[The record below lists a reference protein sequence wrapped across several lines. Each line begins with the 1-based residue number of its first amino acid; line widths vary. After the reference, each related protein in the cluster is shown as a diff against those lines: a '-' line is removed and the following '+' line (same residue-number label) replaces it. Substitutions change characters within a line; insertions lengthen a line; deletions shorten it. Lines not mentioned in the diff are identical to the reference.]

1 VKLFSRRRTQ
11 RGPQVRSWSSGESG
25 NGGAPGVEA
34 PAEAGPAPQ
43 PEHHEPPLHDPGLFD
58 LSRKDW
64 VAIVKRAAKEAMA
77 DEVTDRAAAL
87 AYYAFLAIPATL
99 LVVVGAFGLV
109 ASPDAIQTLL
119 EKVGTVV
126 PRETVTLLD
135 DSLTRLSENESS
147 GGIMVVVG
155 LVLALWTSS
164 GAMNALMR
172 GLNVVY
178 DVKETRG
185 FVQQRL
191 TALGMLAAS
200 IAAVALVFGL
210 LVLGPVL
217 SKWIGEAL
225 GLEEMF
231 GWIWWTVQWP
241 ILVGALLVVFGLI
254 LYLGPNVEERK
265 LSFLTPGAAVAVV
278 IWLAASG
285 LFSLYVSMFGS
296 YNKAWGSLSA
306 VIVMLTWLWLSSLA
320 ILFGGEINA
329 EARRSRALRERAA

>member
-1 VKLFSRRRTQ
+1 MLFSRRRTQ
-11 RGPQVRSWSSGESG
+11 RGPQVRSWSSGEGG
-25 NGGAPGVEA
+25 NGGTPSVEA

-43 PEHHEPPLHDPGLFD
+43 PERHEPPLRDPGLFD

-147 GGIMVVVG
+147 GGIIVVVG

-185 FVQQRL
+185 FAQQRL
-191 TALGMLAAS
+191 TALGLLAAS
-200 IAAVALVFGL
+200 IAAFALVFGL

-217 SKWIGEAL
+217 SRWIGEAL

-254 LYLGPNVEERK
+254 LYLGPNVEEHK
-265 LSFLTPGAAVAVV
+265 LSFLTPGAGVAVV

-320 ILFGGEINA
+320 ILFGGEVNA
-329 EARRSRALRERAA
+329 EARRSRALRERGS